1 MEFEGRPSMG
11 RKIKDNPD
19 RSPVGSNGPN
29 GLQNAIN
36 SRLRHDILDG
46 ILPPGSRLPTKI
58 ELQKQYRTTSAT
70 VQSALHKMKADG
82 FTRSEGKRGTFI
94 ADYPSC
100 FSNYAIVYPSHFDA
114 VHPEVSFWRVLV
126 NLARSNKYAPE
137 RRFSIYTDLNG
148 HTDEP
153 DYIRLDDDLRA
164 KRLAGIIF
172 ASSPYLI
179 ARTPLF
185 KNIMS
190 QKDLPKVAFMSN
202 SSYPGLP
209 SVSTCHE
216 DSLCMVFNYLQNRG
230 VKRLAVLNAHLGQNK
245 FEEFP
250 NESNLYA
257 ETKKRGIQLLPHNV
271 QVMHSL
277 LFPRAKQL
285 TQLMLHGR
293 EGERPDAMLIL
304 DDSLVEYASKGIAES
319 GLKAPGDL
327 TVVAYCNFPE
337 PPQTA
342 VPVTFFG
349 LDVNA
354 VLDKC
359 LEVMDCQRNGRKY
372 PEVSV
377 VPTEFGDSGD
387 GEVVGLPFE
396 ALAQEG
402 R

>member
-1 MEFEGRPSMG
+1 MG
-11 RKIKDNPD
+11 KKIKDKLD
-19 RSPVGSNGPN
+19 GSPGGSNGPN
-29 GLQNAIN
+29 GRQNAIN
-36 SRLRHDILDG
+36 MRLRRDILDG

-70 VQSALHKMKADG
+70 VQAALHKMKADG
-82 FTRSEGKRGTFI
+82 FTRSQGKGGTFV

-100 FSNYAIVYPSHFDA
+100 FSNYAIVYPSHFDSN
-114 VHPEVSFWRVLV
+114 HHEVNFWRVLA
-126 NLARSNKYAPE
+126 NLAKSNKYAPE
-137 RRFSIYTDLNG
+137 RRFTIYTDLNG

-153 DYIRLDDDLRA
+153 DYIRLGEDLQA

-172 ASSPYLI
+172 ASSPHDMEK
-179 ARTPLF
+179 TPLL
-185 KNIMS
+185 KDIMS
-190 QKDLPKVAFMSN
+190 QKDLPKVAFMS
-202 SSYPGLP
+202 SSPYSGLP

-216 DSLCMVFNYLQNRG
+216 DSRCMVFNYLQNRG

-277 LFPRAKQL
+277 LFPRARQL

-293 EGERPDAMLIL
+293 QDERPDAMLIL
-304 DDSLVEYASKGIAES
+304 DDSLVEYATKGIAES
-319 GLKAPGDL
+319 GLKVPGDL

-359 LEVMDCQRNGRKY
+359 LEVMDCQRKGREY
-372 PEVSV
+372 PELSV
-377 VPTEFGDSGD
+377 THTEFGDSGD
-387 GEVVGLPFE
+387 GNEH
-396 ALAQEG
+396 
-402 R
+402 